1 MGPAFADSS
10 PPKASTDTAIAEAIT
25 IDEIVFMWGLL

>member
-10 PPKASTDTAIAEAIT
+10 PPKASIDTAIAEAIT
-25 IDEIVFMWGLL
+25 MDEIIFMWGLL